1 MKDKNQ
7 FIAVSLIL
15 CLLAFLP
22 APVFSEEKQ
31 AQAQAG
37 NKGYLAGGPPK
48 EAEPAPAAVEE
59 EYWTRPLEYHIGT
72 GDVIEISVW
81 DISELSKEITV
92 RPDGKISYPLIG
104 EVDVYGLSM
113 SRLNEELTK
122 RFSVYVRHPQV
133 TVILKKFEGKSV
145 FILGEVKSPGVYK
158 YGGQVRLIEAISGAG
173 GFTLDAVPRS
183 VLVIR
188 GDITKNKDPQL
199 IKIDVANIYT
209 KANLRNNILLQPN
222 DIVFV
227 SRSFISNAT
236 DFFTKINQ
244 PLTSYILTKQI
255 INPGW

>member
-1 MKDKNQ
+1 MRDENKL
-7 FIAVSLIL
+7 IVVSLIL
-15 CLLAFLP
+15 CLLAILP
-22 APVFSEEKQ
+22 IPVFSEEKQ
-31 AQAQAG
+31 AQTG
-37 NKGYLAGGPPK
+37 NRGYLTGGPK
-48 EAEPAPAAVEE
+48 EAESVPAPAVEE
-59 EYWTRPLEYHIGT
+59 EYWTRPLEYYIGT

-113 SRLNEELTK
+113 SQLNDELTK

-133 TVILKKFEGKSV
+133 AVILKKFEGKSV
-145 FILGEVKSPGVYK
+145 FILGEVRGPGVYK

-188 GDITKNKDPQL
+188 GDITRNKKPQL
-199 IKIDVANIYT
+199 IKIDMANIYT
-209 KANLRNNILLQPN
+209 RANLRDNILLQPN

-227 SRSFISNAT
+227 PRSFISNAT